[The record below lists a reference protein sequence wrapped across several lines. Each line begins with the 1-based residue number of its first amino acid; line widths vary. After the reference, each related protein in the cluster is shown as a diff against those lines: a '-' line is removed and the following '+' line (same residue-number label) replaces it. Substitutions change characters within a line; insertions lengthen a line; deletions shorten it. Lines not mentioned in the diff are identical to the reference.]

1 MKKILFILL
10 LTIPFV
16 AFSQDLSESVWDIND
31 EDGDREIIC
40 FEKDG
45 TFTYL
50 KVRSESGNEGTSWG
64 DEDETW
70 KIIGDKV
77 IISYNDG
84 FMIRVGTI
92 NGKYMEG
99 SLDSENWDDHDRT
112 ETWFGKK
119 LE

>member
-1 MKKILFILL
+1 MKKILLILL
-10 LTIPFV
+10 LTIPFIG
-16 AFSQDLSESVWDIND
+16 FSQDLSKTVWDIND
-31 EDGDREIIC
+31 EDGDRQIIC
-40 FEKDG
+40 FEGDG

-70 KIIGDKV
+70 KIIGGKV
-77 IISYNDG
+77 LISYNDG
-84 FMIRVGTI
+84 FLIRVGTI

-99 SLDSENWDDHDRT
+99 IMSTELDNKT
-112 ETWFGKK
+112 GTWFGKK

>member
-1 MKKILFILL
+1 M
-10 LTIPFV
+10 LTISFGG
-16 AFSQDLSESVWDIND
+16 FSQDLSKSVWDIYD
-31 EDGDREIIC
+31 QDGDREIIC

-45 TFTYL
+45 SFTYI
-50 KVRSESGNEGTSWG
+50 KVKSESGNEGTSWG

-70 KIIGDKV
+70 KILEGKV

-84 FMIRVGTI
+84 FMKRIGTI
-92 NGKYMEG
+92 NGQYMQGILSTE
-99 SLDSENWDDHDRT
+99 LDNTT